1 MDAANDAY
9 YRRTSPGR
17 SDYWKKMAAP
27 RLRARRLMAE
37 LAREEVGSVADLGC
51 GGGEL
56 LEKLAA
62 WKPPLRLYGVDASAA
77 QLAQNRRRHPG
88 CTWLEADLDHPVAF
102 PPALLGTF
110 DAVTCAEVLEHVER
124 PAELLAN
131 ARALARPGGR
141 LLLST
146 QSGPIGETER
156 AVGHLRHYS
165 ASEARDLL
173 EQAGW
178 EPLRVWNEGFP
189 FHDLSKR
196 LANLCPAGAL
206 ERFGGAEYGPFE
218 DAVCLALRL
227 VFRMNS
233 RSRGA
238 QLFATARKPAA

>member
-27 RLRARRLMAE
+27 RLRARRLLEE

-56 LEKLAA
+56 LSRMAA
-62 WKPPLRLYGVDASAA
+62 WKPSLRLCGVDASAA
-77 QLAQNRRRHPG
+77 QLAENRRRHPDRD
-88 CTWLEADLDHPVAF
+88 WLEADLDL
-102 PPALLGTF
+102 PPAFLPALTGAF
-110 DAVTCAEVLEHVER
+110 DVVIASEVIEHVEL
-124 PAELLAN
+124 PLELLAN

-146 QSGPIGETER
+146 QSGPIRETER

-165 ASEARDLL
+165 AAEARDLL
-173 EQAGW
+173 VRAGW

-196 LANLCPAGAL
+196 LANISPAGAL
-206 ERFGGAEYGPFE
+206 ERFGGAEYGPLE

-227 VFRMNS
+227 VFRLNS
-233 RSRGA
+233 SSRGA
-238 QLFATARKPAA
+238 QLFAVARKP

>member
-27 RLRARRLMAE
+27 RLRVRRLLEE

-56 LEKLAA
+56 LAEAAA
-62 WKPPLRLYGVDASAA
+62 WKPSLRLCGVDASAA
-77 QLAQNRRRHPG
+77 QLSENRGRHPSRD
-88 CTWLEADLDHPVAF
+88 WLEADLERPAAV
-102 PPALLGTF
+102 PPALAGAF
-110 DAVTCAEVLEHVER
+110 DAVICSEVLEHVER
-124 PAELLAN
+124 PLELLAN
-131 ARALARPGGR
+131 ARTLARPGGR

-146 QSGPIGETER
+146 QSGPVGETER

-165 ASEARDLL
+165 APEVRDLL
-173 EQAGW
+173 SHAGW

-196 LANLCPAGAL
+196 LANLRPAGAL
-206 ERFGGAEYGPFE
+206 ERFGGAEYGPLE

-227 VFRMNS
+227 AFRLNS
-233 RSRGA
+233 RRRGA
-238 QLFATARKPAA
+238 QLFATARKP